1 MNYKRRN
8 TQTELVEYLTDN
20 PCKTELELTNDHFN
34 DKYRNKKYADL
45 LRRAWYSNKI
55 ARVRVKL
62 KGIDKRM
69 VYRYYVPGTIK
80 IVTQI

>member
-8 TQTELVEYLTDN
+8 TQTELVEYLTVN
-20 PCKTELELTNDHFN
+20 PCKTELELTNYHFN
-34 DKYRNKKYADL
+34 DKHRNKKYADL